1 MRLGCPSKFI
11 TKILSDVRRKHYNNQ
26 NTNSNDPQ
34 PPTISLPR
42 NDFSEKLVKL
52 MLKAHGIRVV
62 HKATNTLGS
71 SLFKRNCSTT
81 ANSSPQIGVYRIK
94 CQDCDSVYFG
104 ETGRV
109 LSKRIGEHRSD
120 LNNMRANSK
129 SALVTHKRRLR
140 HEPDL
145 GSARIIFPS
154 RSWRKRNIVESAL
167 IKHKHNNMNIDR
179 GKFKNLGTFISH
191 VLVEWNEILVKNLS
205 RWPG

>member
-1 MRLGCPSKFI
+1 MQFI
-11 TKILSDVRRKHYNNQ
+11 Y
-26 NTNSNDPQ
+26 
-34 PPTISLPR
+34 
-42 NDFSEKLVKL
+42 FSTGEGAWL
-52 MLKAHGIRVV
+52 

-120 LNNMRANSK
+120 LNTMRANSK
-129 SALVTHKRRLR
+129 SALVSHKRRLR
-140 HEPDL
+140 HQLDL

-154 RSWRKRNIVESAL
+154 RSWRNRNIVESAL
-167 IKHKHNNMNIDR
+167 IKHKHSNMNIDR
-179 GKFKNLGTFISH
+179 GKFKNLGTFISR
-191 VLVEWNEILVKNLS
+191 VVVEWKKIVFKNLS
-205 RWPG
+205 SLPG